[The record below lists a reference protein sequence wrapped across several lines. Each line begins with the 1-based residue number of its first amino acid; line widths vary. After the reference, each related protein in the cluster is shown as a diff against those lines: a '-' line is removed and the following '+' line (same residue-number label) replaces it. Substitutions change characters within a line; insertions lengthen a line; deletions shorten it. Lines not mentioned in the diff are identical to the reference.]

1 MTILGSILLSCSA
14 GRYPR
19 LGLRHR
25 QQAFALREL
34 ARRLLSPADALLLLA
49 RLPLGRLLVGAAPLD
64 LAEQAFALE
73 LLLQD
78 SESLFN
84 IVVANE
90 NFRASPF
97 LVVCVSRKGLT
108 RGLGCAALE
117 RIGCVLVET
126 LNGLA
131 VEPVLF
137 DLEIGAKQ

>member
-1 MTILGSILLSCSA
+1 MTLLARSGS
-14 GRYPR
+14 GTR

-25 QQAFALREL
+25 QKAFTLREL

-49 RLPLGRLLVGAAPLD
+49 RLPLRGLLVGAAPLD

-90 NFRASPF
+90 NFQSEP
-97 LVVCVSRKGLT
+97 LSCGLC
-108 RGLGCAALE
+108 LGKAL
-117 RIGCVLVET
+117 RT
-126 LNGLA
+126 A
-131 VEPVLF
+131 
-137 DLEIGAKQ
+137 

>member
-1 MTILGSILLSCSA
+1 MTLLSRS
-14 GRYPR
+14 GRGAR

-25 QQAFALREL
+25 QEAFTLREL

-49 RLPLGRLLVGAAPLD
+49 RLPLRGLLIGPAPLD

-90 NFRASPF
+90 NFQSEP
-97 LVVCVSRKGLT
+97 LSCGLC
-108 RGLGCAALE
+108 LCAAL
-117 RIGCVLVET
+117 RGFKLR
-126 LNGLA
+126 
-131 VEPVLF
+131 
-137 DLEIGAKQ
+137 GA